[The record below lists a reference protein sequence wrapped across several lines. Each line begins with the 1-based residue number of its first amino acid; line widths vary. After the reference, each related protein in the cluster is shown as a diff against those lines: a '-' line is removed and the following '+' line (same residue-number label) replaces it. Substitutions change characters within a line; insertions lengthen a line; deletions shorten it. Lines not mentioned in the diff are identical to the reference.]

1 MDRVPFCT
9 DVIGTMNMRLHWVRL
24 QASSLFT
31 QVTQGMPCESLLCP
45 AQTLLQSPLPQG
57 LGPCDVL
64 VLELSD
70 APGCWDPARLHTFF
84 QLPERPLTLVLVS
97 GQRKDHT
104 LAWLDA
110 GADRCLPCDSETS
123 AIQAMIRA
131 LLHRRRGLLATYTEH
146 GLLRFEHDTHTLF
159 SGSERIPLTQR
170 ETGVARLLF
179 QQVWRPVRHD
189 EILQALCAEG
199 QRACAPA
206 LVSLYIHRINKKIRP
221 YGVHIGFKRGYGY
234 RLHVEDSAHHEPPTV
249 DWLGAWRGP
258 ALAAAPARPPQ
269 KAPSH
274 AQHRGY

>member
-110 GADRCLPCDSETS
+110 GADRCLPCDSETNV
-123 AIQAMIRA
+123 IQAMIRA

-221 YGVHIGFKRGYGY
+221 YGVCISFKRGYGY
-234 RLHVEDSAHHEPPTV
+234 RLHADLPKQSSPPIVE
-249 DWLGAWRGP
+249 WLGAFKDKEFQSINPRTP
-258 ALAAAPARPPQ
+258 RLSPN
-269 KAPSH
+269 H
-274 AQHRGY
+274 L